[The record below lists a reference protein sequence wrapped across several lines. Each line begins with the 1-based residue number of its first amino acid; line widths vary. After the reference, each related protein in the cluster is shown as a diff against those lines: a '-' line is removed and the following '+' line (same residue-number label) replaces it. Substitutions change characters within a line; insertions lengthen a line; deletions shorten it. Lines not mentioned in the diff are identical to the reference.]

1 MQSAGLHVPI
11 LTRPI
16 SLAARL
22 IDQLHAHSSNTV
34 LVKLLINVLLMCK

>member
-1 MQSAGLHVPI
+1 MQSGLVSMGTCNPA
-11 LTRPI
+11 I

-34 LVKLLINVLLMCK
+34 LVKLLISVLLMCI